1 MSSLKNPPSTRVIA
15 FYLPQFHPIAENSE
29 WWGEGFTDWVNVSKT
44 RSRFPGHYQPHIP
57 ADLGF
62 YDLRLSQTRA
72 DQAELAKKFGI
83 HGFCYYHYWF
93 KGRRVLSTPLDE
105 ILQSQEPSFPFCL
118 CWANEDWTR
127 TWDGRGKTVLI
138 QQEYSD
144 EDDLLHME
152 WLKGVF
158 SDPRYIRVDGKPLF
172 LVYRAGKLPSPS
184 RTAET
189 WRKAAKELGIG
200 EIYLCRVESFPEERG
215 DPGDIGFDAAVE
227 FQPDWANLGE
237 PSQVVE
243 LSRQS
248 VYRYSDFV
256 QRQIAKPAVPYKIHP
271 CVTPSWDNSPRRSVG
286 ALTLTDADP
295 NAFRDWFEDVFTKE
309 HMKGECGDSLIFI
322 NAWNE
327 WGEGCHL
334 EPDRRFGTAFLQAIS
349 DVTCGRPK
357 ETRHNRPQDPETI
370 SATEETS
377 HDAHTTAPTSHFH
390 SQEASGQAPPINHRD
405 ELQDRLQTAEQMV
418 SHLEDRLHLAHTE
431 INRMRSTVS
440 WRITAPLR
448 AFRNTIIAPLLRLLK
463 GIPKTVQRPQEKN

>member
-44 RSRFPGHYQPHIP
+44 RPRFPGHYQPHIP

-138 QQEYSD
+138 KQEYSD
-144 EDDLLHME
+144 EDDRLHME
-152 WLKGVF
+152 WLKSVF
-158 SDPRYIRVDGKPLF
+158 NDSRYIKVDGKPLF
-172 LVYRAGKLPSPS
+172 LVYRAGRLPFPS
-184 RTAET
+184 KTAET
-189 WRKAAKELGIG
+189 WRKAAKDLGIG
-200 EIYLCRVESFPEERG
+200 EIYLCRVESFPDERG
-215 DPGDIGFDAAVE
+215 DPADIGFDAAVE

-237 PSQVVE
+237 PAHVVE
-243 LSRQS
+243 HSKQTLYGY
-248 VYRYSDFV
+248 VDFV
-256 QRQIAKPAVPYKIHP
+256 QRQIAKAPVPYKFHR

-286 ALTLTDADP
+286 ALTLTNADP
-295 NAFRDWFEDVFTKE
+295 NVFHDWFARVFSNE
-309 HMKGECGDSLIFI
+309 QAKGIRNDSLIFV

-334 EPDRRFGTAFLQAIS
+334 EPDRRFGTSFLEAIS
-349 DVTCGRPK
+349 EVTRGQSKVRRNNGHQP
-357 ETRHNRPQDPETI
+357 RDTI
-370 SATEETS
+370 SAPDETCQTTQFS
-377 HDAHTTAPTSHFH
+377 HLDSQIPSHELQTS
-390 SQEASGQAPPINHRD
+390 QPMQAHRD
-405 ELQDRLQTAEQMV
+405 ELQDRLQTAEQNA
-418 SHLEDRLHLAHTE
+418 SYLEDQLHLAQAE
-431 INRMRSTVS
+431 ISRMRGTIS
-440 WRITAPLR
+440 WRITGPIR
-448 AFRNTIIAPLLRLLK
+448 TFRNIAVEPLLRLLK
-463 GIPKTVQRPQEKN
+463 TGRKTERKP

>member
-1 MSSLKNPPSTRVIA
+1 MSGSRTSPSKRVIA
-15 FYLPQFHPIAENSE
+15 FYLPQYHPTQENSE
-29 WWGEGFTDWVNVSKT
+29 WWGKGFTEWVNVSKT
-44 RSRFPGHYQPHIP
+44 RPRFSGHYQPHIP

-62 YDLRLSQTRA
+62 YDLRLSQSRA
-72 DQAELAKKFGI
+72 DQAELAKRFGI

-105 ILQSQEPSFPFCL
+105 VLRSQEPNFPFCL

-138 QQEYSD
+138 KQEYSD
-144 EDDLLHME
+144 EDDHLHME

-158 SDPRYIRVDGKPLF
+158 GDPRYIRVDGKPLF
-172 LVYRAGKLPSPS
+172 LVYRAGRLPSPS
-184 RTAET
+184 RTAAT

-200 EIYLCRVESFPEERG
+200 EIYLCRVESFLDERG
-215 DPGDIGFDAAVE
+215 DPADIGFDATVE
-227 FQPDWANLGE
+227 FQPDWANLGT
-237 PSQVVE
+237 PARVVE
-243 LSRQS
+243 QSRQTL
-248 VYRYSDFV
+248 YGYADFV
-256 QRQIAKPAVPYKIHP
+256 QRQMTKAAVPYKLHR

-295 NAFRDWFEDVFTKE
+295 NTFRDWFEDVFVTE
-309 HMKGECGDSLIFI
+309 HMKGGCGDSLIFV

-349 DVTCGRPK
+349 DVIRGQPK
-357 ETRHNRPQDPETI
+357 ETWHNRQQPEETT
-370 SATEETS
+370 SATEQTG
-377 HDAHTTAPTSHFH
+377 HDAPTTVPYSYLRSEETLGPT
-390 SQEASGQAPPINHRD
+390 PPISHRD
-405 ELQDRLQTAEQMV
+405 ELQDRLQTAEQNV
-418 SHLEDRLHLAHTE
+418 SYLEERLHLAQSE

-448 AFRNTIIAPLLRLLK
+448 ALRNTIIAPLLRLLK
-463 GIPKTVQRPQEKN
+463 DVPKTEQKPQEKS